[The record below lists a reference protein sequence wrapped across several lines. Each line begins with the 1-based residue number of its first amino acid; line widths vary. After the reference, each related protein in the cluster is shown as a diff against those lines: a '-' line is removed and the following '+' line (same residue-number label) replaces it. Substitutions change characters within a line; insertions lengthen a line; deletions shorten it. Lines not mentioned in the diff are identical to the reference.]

1 MKRYILT
8 LLLAAC
14 VCTACD
20 KDDEYAIREWTV
32 ASQLGIAHGASTLQ
46 PVLLVKANDDTSWRA
61 LYGGIE
67 GFEYQP
73 GYEYRLRIKAEQ
85 LPDTPQDGSS
95 IRYTLLEQISKAPAT
110 SVIPERFFPAFT
122 MEVAP
127 QPMNYRGQRFLGVRF
142 PESGLNEWQPWPF
155 RIEGF
160 EYEPTR
166 CSTWTGSPQR
176 TKRKG
181 NRTKNADDSE
191 HTNDPSGSFFHAGNR
206 SSLVSPLQ
214 PRCHPLRRRLFPFG
228 IFRRRHPFFQ
238 SGERKDMPRH
248 TDGDG
253 KQGRLRPPPGG
264 KQRENAV
271 KHRPPHERQGNDL
284 GTERYGA
291 IFAEVPYIL
300 AETGVCEQPTVKPGR

>member
-20 KDDEYAIREWTV
+20 KDDEYEIREWTV

-61 LYGGIE
+61 VYQGIE
-67 GFEYQP
+67 GFDFEA

-85 LPDTPQDGSS
+85 LPDPPQDGSS

-160 EYEPTR
+160 EPGY
-166 CSTWTGSPQR
+166 
-176 TKRKG
+176 
-181 NRTKNADDSE
+181 
-191 HTNDPSGSFFHAGNR
+191 
-206 SSLVSPLQ
+206 VY
-214 PRCHPLRRRLFPFG
+214 
-228 IFRRRHPFFQ
+228 
-238 SGERKDMPRH
+238 
-248 TDGDG
+248 
-253 KQGRLRPPPGG
+253 RLRIGTSVVPAPDSPAGYYSV
-264 KQRENAV
+264 RYSMLDMD
-271 KHRPPHERQGNDL
+271 RQPAAD
-284 GTERYGA
+284 
-291 IFAEVPYIL
+291 
-300 AETGVCEQPTVKPGR
+300 

>member
-20 KDDEYAIREWTV
+20 KDDEYEIREWTV

-61 LYGGIE
+61 VYQGIE
-67 GFEYQP
+67 GFDFEA

-85 LPDTPQDGSS
+85 LPDPPQDGSS
-95 IRYTLLEQISKAPAT
+95 IRYTLLEQISKTPAT
-110 SVIPERFFPAFT
+110 SVIPDQFFPVFT

-160 EYEPTR
+160 EYEPGYVYRLRIGT
-166 CSTWTGSPQR
+166 SVIPAPDSP
-176 TKRKG
+176 G
-181 NRTKNADDSE
+181 
-191 HTNDPSGSFFHAGNR
+191 
-206 SSLVSPLQ
+206 
-214 PRCHPLRRRLFPFG
+214 RCHPLRRRLFPFG
-228 IFRRRHPFFQ
+228 VFLHRHPLFQ
-238 SGERKDMPRH
+238 GGERKDMPRH
-248 TDGDG
+248 ANGDG

-300 AETGVCEQPTVKPGR
+300 AETGVCEQPTVKPGRRTHPKGRR

>member
-8 LLLAAC
+8 LLLAAFA
-14 VCTACD
+14 CTACD
-20 KDDEYAIREWTV
+20 KDDEYEICEWTV
-32 ASQLGIAHGASTLQ
+32 ASQLGIAHGPHTLQ

-85 LPDTPQDGSS
+85 LPDPPQDGSS

-160 EYEPTR
+160 EYEP
-166 CSTWTGSPQR
+166 GY
-176 TKRKG
+176 
-181 NRTKNADDSE
+181 
-191 HTNDPSGSFFHAGNR
+191 
-206 SSLVSPLQ
+206 VY
-214 PRCHPLRRRLFPFG
+214 
-228 IFRRRHPFFQ
+228 
-238 SGERKDMPRH
+238 
-248 TDGDG
+248 
-253 KQGRLRPPPGG
+253 RLRIGTSVVPAPDSPAGYYSV
-264 KQRENAV
+264 RYSMLDMD
-271 KHRPPHERQGNDL
+271 RQPAAD
-284 GTERYGA
+284 
-291 IFAEVPYIL
+291 
-300 AETGVCEQPTVKPGR
+300 

>member
-20 KDDEYAIREWTV
+20 KDDEYEIREWTV

-61 LYGGIE
+61 VYQGIE
-67 GFEYQP
+67 GFDFEA

-85 LPDTPQDGSS
+85 LPDPPQDGSS
-95 IRYTLLEQISKAPAT
+95 IRYTLLEQISKTPAT
-110 SVIPERFFPAFT
+110 SVIPDQFFPVFT

-160 EYEPTR
+160 EYEPGYIYRLRIGTSVIPAPDSPEGITPSATR
-166 CSTWTGSPQR
+166 CSTWTGSLQR
-176 TKRKG
+176 IKMRRNVLKTKTTLPGRFFMAGKRSLPAEPRL
-181 NRTKNADDSE
+181 RTLPSRGRGYS
-191 HTNDPSGSFFHAGNR
+191 PSGSSCTGT
-206 SSLVSPLQ
+206 
-214 PRCHPLRRRLFPFG
+214 
-228 IFRRRHPFFQ
+228 PFFRVAN
-238 SGERKDMPRH
+238 ERICHVTPMATASRAACAH
-248 TDGDG
+248 H
-253 KQGRLRPPPGG
+253 Q
-264 KQRENAV
+264 AV
-271 KHRPPHERQGNDL
+271 SSAKMQ
-284 GTERYGA
+284 
-291 IFAEVPYIL
+291 
-300 AETGVCEQPTVKPGR
+300 

>member
-8 LLLAAC
+8 LLLAAFA
-14 VCTACD
+14 CTACD
-20 KDDEYAIREWTV
+20 KDDEYEIREWTV
-32 ASQLGIAHGASTLQ
+32 ASQLGIAHGPHTLQ

-160 EYEPTR
+160 EYEP
-166 CSTWTGSPQR
+166 GY
-176 TKRKG
+176 
-181 NRTKNADDSE
+181 
-191 HTNDPSGSFFHAGNR
+191 
-206 SSLVSPLQ
+206 VY
-214 PRCHPLRRRLFPFG
+214 
-228 IFRRRHPFFQ
+228 
-238 SGERKDMPRH
+238 
-248 TDGDG
+248 
-253 KQGRLRPPPGG
+253 RLRI
-264 KQRENAV
+264 
-271 KHRPPHERQGNDL
+271 
-284 GTERYGA
+284 GTSVIPAPDSPEGYYTVCYSMLDMDRLP
-291 IFAEVPYIL
+291 AED
-300 AETGVCEQPTVKPGR
+300 

>member
-20 KDDEYAIREWTV
+20 KDDEYEIREWTV

-61 LYGGIE
+61 VYQGIE
-67 GFEYQP
+67 GFDFEA

-85 LPDTPQDGSS
+85 LPDPPQDGSS
-95 IRYTLLEQISKAPAT
+95 IRYTLLEQISKTPAT
-110 SVIPERFFPAFT
+110 SVIPDQFFPVFT

-160 EYEPTR
+160 EYEP
-166 CSTWTGSPQR
+166 GY
-176 TKRKG
+176 
-181 NRTKNADDSE
+181 
-191 HTNDPSGSFFHAGNR
+191 
-206 SSLVSPLQ
+206 VY
-214 PRCHPLRRRLFPFG
+214 
-228 IFRRRHPFFQ
+228 
-238 SGERKDMPRH
+238 
-248 TDGDG
+248 
-253 KQGRLRPPPGG
+253 RLRI
-264 KQRENAV
+264 
-271 KHRPPHERQGNDL
+271 
-284 GTERYGA
+284 GTSVIPAPE
-291 IFAEVPYIL
+291 I
-300 AETGVCEQPTVKPGR
+300 GRAHV

>member
-20 KDDEYAIREWTV
+20 KDDEYEIREWTV

-61 LYGGIE
+61 VYQGIE
-67 GFEYQP
+67 GFDFEA

-85 LPDTPQDGSS
+85 LPDPPQDGSS
-95 IRYTLLEQISKAPAT
+95 IRYTLLEQISKTPAT
-110 SVIPERFFPAFT
+110 SVIPDQFFPVFT

-160 EYEPTR
+160 EYEPGYVYRLRIGT
-166 CSTWTGSPQR
+166 SVIPAPDSPEGYYPGCYSMLHMHR
-176 TKRKG
+176 LPAED
-181 NRTKNADDSE
+181 KNAE
-191 HTNDPSGSFFHAGNR
+191 KRPQNKNDPFGSFFHGR
-206 SSLVSPLQ
+206 QTVSPRGA
-214 PRCHPLRRRLFPFG
+214 PPPDVATPCGGGYSPSG
-228 IFRRRHPFFQ
+228 SSCTGTPFFRVAN
-238 SGERKDMPRH
+238 ERICHVTPMATASRAACAH
-248 TDGDG
+248 H
-253 KQGRLRPPPGG
+253 Q
-264 KQRENAV
+264 AV
-271 KHRPPHERQGNDL
+271 SSAKMQ
-284 GTERYGA
+284 
-291 IFAEVPYIL
+291 
-300 AETGVCEQPTVKPGR
+300 

>member
-8 LLLAAC
+8 LLLAAFA
-14 VCTACD
+14 CTACD
-20 KDDEYAIREWTV
+20 KDDEYEIREWTV
-32 ASQLGIAHGASTLQ
+32 ASQLGI
-46 PVLLVKANDDTSWRA
+46 A

-85 LPDTPQDGSS
+85 LPDPPQDGSS

-160 EYEPTR
+160 EYEP
-166 CSTWTGSPQR
+166 GY
-176 TKRKG
+176 
-181 NRTKNADDSE
+181 
-191 HTNDPSGSFFHAGNR
+191 
-206 SSLVSPLQ
+206 VY
-214 PRCHPLRRRLFPFG
+214 
-228 IFRRRHPFFQ
+228 
-238 SGERKDMPRH
+238 
-248 TDGDG
+248 
-253 KQGRLRPPPGG
+253 RLRIGTSVVPAPDSPAGYYSV
-264 KQRENAV
+264 RYSMLDMD
-271 KHRPPHERQGNDL
+271 RQPAAD
-284 GTERYGA
+284 
-291 IFAEVPYIL
+291 
-300 AETGVCEQPTVKPGR
+300 

>member
-8 LLLAAC
+8 LLLAAFA
-14 VCTACD
+14 CTACD
-20 KDDEYAIREWTV
+20 KDDEYEIREWTV
-32 ASQLGIAHGASTLQ
+32 ASQLGIAHGPHTLQ

-85 LPDTPQDGSS
+85 LPDPPQDGSS

-160 EYEPTR
+160 EYEP
-166 CSTWTGSPQR
+166 GY
-176 TKRKG
+176 
-181 NRTKNADDSE
+181 
-191 HTNDPSGSFFHAGNR
+191 
-206 SSLVSPLQ
+206 VY
-214 PRCHPLRRRLFPFG
+214 
-228 IFRRRHPFFQ
+228 
-238 SGERKDMPRH
+238 
-248 TDGDG
+248 
-253 KQGRLRPPPGG
+253 RLRI
-264 KQRENAV
+264 
-271 KHRPPHERQGNDL
+271 
-284 GTERYGA
+284 GTSV
-291 IFAEVPYIL
+291 VPAPDSPAGCLSMSSI
-300 AETGVCEQPTVKPGR
+300 E

>member
-20 KDDEYAIREWTV
+20 KDDEYEIREWTV

-61 LYGGIE
+61 VYQGIE
-67 GFEYQP
+67 GFDFEA

-85 LPDTPQDGSS
+85 LPDPPQDGSS
-95 IRYTLLEQISKAPAT
+95 IRYTLLEQISKTPAT
-110 SVIPERFFPAFT
+110 SVIPDQFFPVFT

-160 EYEPTR
+160 EYEP
-166 CSTWTGSPQR
+166 GY
-176 TKRKG
+176 
-181 NRTKNADDSE
+181 
-191 HTNDPSGSFFHAGNR
+191 
-206 SSLVSPLQ
+206 
-214 PRCHPLRRRLFPFG
+214 
-228 IFRRRHPFFQ
+228 IY
-238 SGERKDMPRH
+238 
-248 TDGDG
+248 
-253 KQGRLRPPPGG
+253 RLRI
-264 KQRENAV
+264 
-271 KHRPPHERQGNDL
+271 
-284 GTERYGA
+284 GTSVIPAPDSPEGYYTVCYSMLDMDSQP
-291 IFAEVPYIL
+291 AED
-300 AETGVCEQPTVKPGR
+300 